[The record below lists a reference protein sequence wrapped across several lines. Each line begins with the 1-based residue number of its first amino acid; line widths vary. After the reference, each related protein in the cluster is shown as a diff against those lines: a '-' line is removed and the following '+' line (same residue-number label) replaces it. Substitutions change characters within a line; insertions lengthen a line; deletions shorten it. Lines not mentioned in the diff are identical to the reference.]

1 MLFPLVSPAHP
12 TYPDSGSHPC
22 FIPLPPR
29 FLATHATHTAHHPA
43 RCPGD
48 AQGGDYKYPDY
59 ARAAPRAA
67 AAPYV
72 LALDAVSAAAPRRL
86 RIPLPPGF

>member
-1 MLFPLVSPAHP
+1 MPNLSTTRQPSV
-12 TYPDSGSHPC
+12 
-22 FIPLPPR
+22 
-29 FLATHATHTAHHPA
+29 HHPA
-43 RCPGD
+43 HSALPRHARCPPFLTRR

-67 AAPYV
+67 AAQFT
-72 LALDAVSAAAPRRL
+72 LALDAMSAAAPRRL